1 MLGGNEMT
9 VTNDQVED
17 MVASLHKFNAQQ
29 VTYRFDIE
37 KEGERFTFEISLKRK
52 EEDCDE

>member
-1 MLGGNEMT
+1 MT

-29 VTYRFDIE
+29 VIYRFDIE

-52 EEDCDE
+52 EEDCDEE

>member
-1 MLGGNEMT
+1 MT

-17 MVASLHKFNAQQ
+17 MVAGLHKFNAEQ
-29 VTYRFDIE
+29 VIYRFDIE

>member
-1 MLGGNEMT
+1 MT
-9 VTNDQVED
+9 VTNDQVEN
-17 MVASLHKFNAQQ
+17 MVAGLHRFNAGQ

-37 KEGERFTFEISLKRK
+37 KDGEKFTFEISLKRK

>member
-1 MLGGNEMT
+1 MQI
-9 VTNDQVED
+9 TNDQIED
-17 MVASLHKFNAQQ
+17 MVQSLHKFNADQ

-52 EEDCDE
+52 EEDFDE